1 MDASSLQAFEALSR
15 FVPEP
20 LLLLSAEEGH
30 VRLANRA
37 ARELLE
43 RDAPALEGLPLAQ
56 LLSGG
61 EEDARS
67 YLRMC
72 ARTVQPLP
80 GAVRLKRASGAPVSC
95 RVKGA
100 LLLPPGEQQAGCPAH
115 VLWRLEPGGGAP
127 SAFALLTEKVALL
140 TREVMNRKR
149 AEQEA
154 LDALGVRDEF
164 LAVASH
170 ELKTPLHAFN
180 LQLEL
185 VARALRELPEA
196 AQRLEGRLG
205 VMRRQLDRMS
215 ALSTSLLDVS
225 QLRAGALQL
234 RLQPVDLGEAAS
246 TAAERMG
253 AEFERAGCPV
263 SLDLE
268 PGAVALADASRVDQV
283 LVNLMSNAAK
293 YGAGK
298 PVEVSARLTAPRWAC
313 VSVRDQGIGIAQ
325 EDLARLFGRFER
337 LGPARHHYGGLGL
350 GLYVSRQLAT
360 AMGGSLDVAS
370 APGQGSTFTLQLPR

>member
-1 MDASSLQAFEALSR
+1 MDASSRQAFEALSR

-20 LLLLSAEEGH
+20 LLLLSAAEGH

-43 RDAPALEGLPLAQ
+43 RDGPALEGLPLAE

-72 ARTVQPLP
+72 ARSVQPLP
-80 GAVRLKRASGAPVSC
+80 GAVSLRRASGAPVSC

-100 LLLPPGEQQAGCPAH
+100 LLLPPGEQPAGCPAH

-127 SAFALLTEKVALL
+127 SAFSLLTEKVTHL

-170 ELKTPLHAFN
+170 ELRTPLHAFN

-185 VARALRELPEA
+185 AARALRELPEA

-205 VMRRQLDRMS
+205 VMRRQLERMS

-246 TAAERMG
+246 AATERMG
-253 AEFERAGCPV
+253 AEFERAGCHV
-263 SLDLE
+263 RLDLQ
-268 PGAVALADASRVDQV
+268 PGAVVLADPSRVDQV

-298 PVEVSARLTAPRWAC
+298 PVEVSARLTAPRWAS

-337 LGPARHHYGGLGL
+337 LGTARHHYGGLGL

-360 AMGGSLDVAS
+360 AMGGSLEVAS
-370 APGQGSTFTLQLPR
+370 ALGQGSTFTLQLPR